1 MKDTF
6 VVVMWPESQE
16 LMELEGFDENACL
29 VNDSPFLEEYGSS
42 AFFVRQSWLTLKE
55 QEV

>member
-1 MKDTF
+1 MEDTF

-42 AFFVRQSWLTLKE
+42 AFFVRQSWLTPKTK
-55 QEV
+55 